1 MPLRFRNSMKKL
13 FICILLFVSA
23 QPILATSIVV
33 LITPGYIVIGADS
46 KRMIIDAEKNLVVN
60 QTVCKI
66 RSVNNYCYAAAG
78 FVASAST
85 SYSADSIVQ
94 YHLSSQPNVEKA
106 LRLIQRD
113 VKKALQKELS
123 YQRNSQPKQYKKTME
138 MKDHLLE
145 VVVLSMNH
153 QTPQAHVIG
162 FELVNEEKAI
172 IKSYTSKRTGKN
184 AKAENQFY
192 FLGEYSGMEK
202 YLNAR
207 QQTSDPIAL
216 VNQLIVSQS
225 KITPSSVGAPVAL
238 VKYNSDGVEWINNL
252 CRN

>member
-1 MPLRFRNSMKKL
+1 MKKFL
-13 FICILLFVSA
+13 VCILLFLSA
-23 QPILATSIVV
+23 QPLWATSIVV

-66 RSVNNYCYAAAG
+66 RSVANYCFAAAG

-85 SYSADSIVQ
+85 SFSADSVIQ
-94 YHLSSQPNVEKA
+94 YHLKHQSNVEKA
-106 LRLIQRD
+106 LRFIKRD
-113 VKKALQKELS
+113 LKNALQKELV
-123 YQRNSQPKQYKKTME
+123 YQKKAQPRQYKKTME
-138 MKDHLLE
+138 LKDHLLE

-162 FELVNEEKAI
+162 FELTNDEKTIVKA
-172 IKSYTSKRTGKN
+172 YTSKRTGQN

-202 YLNAR
+202 YLNNTH
-207 QQTSDPIAL
+207 QTTDPVAL
-216 VNQLIVSQS
+216 VNQLILSQS
-225 KITPSSVGAPVAL
+225 KITLSSVGTPVAL
-238 VKYNSDGVEWINNL
+238 VKYNSEGVKWINNL
-252 CRN
+252 CSN